1 MQISNKSDK
10 QAKPLPGKESQEKF
24 FLGRQPILDRKQN
37 MVGYEFLFRSA
48 DSPSADITNY
58 LQAGCSVIISALAAF
73 GFREVLGKHK
83 GFFNVTADLLMS
95 DALELLPREQI
106 VIELMETIVF
116 TDAIVARCQELKHK
130 GFSLA
135 LDDHIYDP
143 AYEPLYQIVD
153 YVKVDIQQ
161 VSQHDLTEIV
171 RLLKKQP
178 VTLLAEKVE
187 DAKQFRNCLELGFQ
201 LFQGY
206 YFARPSVLKK
216 RRMDISGITLVKLLE
231 QVLTNADI
239 EVIEE
244 TFKQAPG
251 LTYNLLRLVNSV
263 VMGMREN
270 IKTLRHALMVLGM
283 SQLKRWVQLALFSSN
298 PQGAGIPLLE
308 TAAVRGRLMEL
319 LTQKRPEL
327 ADDTDCPDR
336 AFMTGVL
343 SLMDVLFEAPMEHLV
358 QQLSLAEDVRQALV
372 AREGSL
378 GRQLRLVEN
387 LEQLDFNA
395 VSQLLEESQCS
406 MDTLL
411 EAQLEAINWTNS
423 LV

>member
-1 MQISNKSDK
+1 MPISNNSDNQTK
-10 QAKPLPGKESQEKF
+10 HHSGKESQEKF
-24 FLGRQPILDRKQN
+24 FLGRQPILDRQQN

-58 LQAGCSVIISALAAF
+58 LHAGCSVIINALSAF

-116 TDAIVARCQELKHK
+116 NDAVVARCRELKRK

-143 AYEPLYQIVD
+143 VYEPLYQIVD
-153 YVKVDIQQ
+153 FVKVDIQQ
-161 VSQHDLTEIV
+161 ISQSSLAEIV

-178 VTLLAEKVE
+178 VILLAEKVE
-187 DAKQFRNCLELGFQ
+187 DVKQFRHCLELGFQ

-239 EVIEE
+239 GEIEE

-270 IKTLRHALMVLGM
+270 IKTLRHALTVLGM

-308 TAAVRGRLMEL
+308 TAAVRGRLMEIL
-319 LTQKRPEL
+319 VQKRPEL
-327 ADDTDCPDR
+327 SGDTDCPDR
-336 AFMTGVL
+336 AFMAGVL
-343 SLMDVLFEAPMEHLV
+343 SLMDVLFETPMEYLV
-358 QQLSLAEDVRQALV
+358 QQLSLAEDVRLALV
-372 AREGSL
+372 SREGVL
-378 GRQLRLVEN
+378 GRMLTLIEN
-387 LEQLDFNA
+387 LEQMEFKAASRSLA
-395 VSQLLEESQCS
+395 ESQCS
-406 MDTLL
+406 MDSLL